1 MDKNELKSKLKQALK
16 TYDICSKIYIE
27 YTENKLFQFQLT
39 KFASMLP
46 DKGKILDAGCGEGHL
61 LEKLNAKNNSHRYY
75 GIDFADISIEESKKR
90 CPSAEIKKMSLAQI
104 DYEADFFDVVT
115 CTEVLEHV
123 KEYEIVLKELKRVV
137 KKEGY
142 LIITFPNEVLWTLS
156 RFLLG
161 RKPIIDL

>member
-1 MDKNELKSKLKQALK
+1 MNTIDPS
-16 TYDICSKIYIE
+16 S
-27 YTENKLFQFQLT
+27 
-39 KFASMLP
+39 LP
-46 DKGKILDAGCGEGHL
+46 DGLMEEVYHSDNRLVRYVHWQRLDTIIASIPTTTNLKILDAGCGEGHL